1 MKHAMGLA
9 ALLALP
15 MGAHAAET
23 VRWVAPWSAMPT
35 LVYETESV
43 TRGVKAGVR
52 EHTRAMD
59 TTEISVVQAREDG
72 FRQRWRSSDLAFEVL
87 EGERALE
94 APTRES
100 MLAFG
105 AEPLEV
111 ELSAEGHYLRLHDA
125 PAVASRFRTAM
136 APAMRAGIEA
146 AVAQQATAPGAAERA
161 QIDRQVAAVLDRLA
175 EPQVLEAMLGRV
187 LQTYN
192 GFVGVDVEPGAWYEL
207 ATELPNPLGGTP
219 LPAKLQFLL
228 TVSEDDADDVFL
240 EWNSTVDM
248 GKGGDAMWAIVEKLS
263 GQAIPAQVRDAIPD
277 TIDFRD
283 EGFFLFRRSS
293 GVIEMF
299 ETTRTVKLAGTEK
312 VERQRMRLIEG
323 EHAHTW
329 AAEDTAEPAGGTSG

>member
-15 MGAHAAET
+15 MGAQAAET
-23 VRWVAPWSAMPT
+23 VRWVSPWSAMPT

-59 TTEISVVQAREDG
+59 TTEISVLQAREDG
-72 FRQRWRSSDLAFEVL
+72 FRQRWRSSDIAFEML

-94 APTRES
+94 ASTRAS

-105 AEPLEV
+105 AEPLDV
-111 ELSAEGHYLRLHDA
+111 ELTAEGHYLRLHDA

-146 AVAQQATAPGAAERA
+146 AIAQQAATTNATERGE
-161 QIDRQVAAVLDRLA
+161 IDKQVAAVLDRLA

-192 GFVGVDVEPGAWYEL
+192 GFVGVDAEPGAWYEL

-228 TVSEDDADDVFL
+228 TVSDDDADDVFL

-248 GKGGDAMWAIVEKLS
+248 GKGGDAMWAIVERLS
-263 GQAIPAQVRDAIPD
+263 GQTIPADVRDALPD
-277 TIDFRD
+277 TVDFRD
-283 EGFFLFRRSS
+283 EGFFLFRRGS

-299 ETTRTVKLAGTEK
+299 ETTRTVKLGGTEK
-312 VERQRMRLIEG
+312 VERQRMRLVDG
-323 EHAHTW
+323 DHAHTW
-329 AAEDTAEPAGGTSG
+329 AAEEQAEPANGAAG

>member
-15 MGAHAAET
+15 IGAQAAET
-23 VRWVAPWSAMPT
+23 VRWTSPWSAMPT

-43 TRGVKAGVR
+43 TREVKGGAR
-52 EHTRAMD
+52 EHTRATD
-59 TTEISVVQAREDG
+59 TTEISVLQAREDG

-94 APTRES
+94 APTREA

-105 AEPLEV
+105 AEPLDV
-111 ELSAEGHYLRLHDA
+111 ELAPEGHYLRLHDA
-125 PAVASRFRTAM
+125 PAVAARFRTAM
-136 APAMRAGIEA
+136 APAMRAGIEVA
-146 AVAQQATAPGAAERA
+146 LAQQPAAPDVQRMDIE
-161 QIDRQVAAVLDRLA
+161 RQVAAVLDRLA

-207 ATELPNPLGGTP
+207 ATELPNPLGGAP

-228 TVSEDDADDVFL
+228 TVSDDDADDVSL

-263 GQAIPAQVRDAIPD
+263 GQAIPADVRDALPD
-277 TIDFRD
+277 NVDFRD

-299 ETTRTVKLAGTEK
+299 ESTRTVKLAGTEK
-312 VERQRMRLIEG
+312 IERQRMRLVDG
-323 EHAHTW
+323 DHAHAW
-329 AAEDTAEPAGGTSG
+329 AAEDGAGSGDDDAG